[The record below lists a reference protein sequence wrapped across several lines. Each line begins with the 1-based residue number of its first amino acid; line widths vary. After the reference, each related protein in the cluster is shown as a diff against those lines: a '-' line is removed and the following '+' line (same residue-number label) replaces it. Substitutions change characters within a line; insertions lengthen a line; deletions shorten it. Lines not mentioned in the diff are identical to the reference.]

1 MKAKNYKNVI
11 TLCDIVFKKNSIT
24 EFYFLIPFPSS
35 VPYEEVRER
44 ERVDNRKKK
53 LLDLPKGKHER
64 VKGKFII
71 PYIVN
76 LMSSSILLMI
86 NFSSN

>member
-11 TLCDIVFKKNSIT
+11 TLYDIVFKKNSVT

-44 ERVDNRKKK
+44 E
-53 LLDLPKGKHER
+53 L
-64 VKGKFII
+64 II
-71 PYIVN
+71 EKENCWIFQKE
-76 LMSSSILLMI
+76 SIRE
-86 NFSSN
+86 

>member
-44 ERVDNRKKK
+44 VE
-53 LLDLPKGKHER
+53 
-64 VKGKFII
+64 
-71 PYIVN
+71 
-76 LMSSSILLMI
+76 
-86 NFSSN
+86 

>member
-11 TLCDIVFKKNSIT
+11 TLYDIVFKKNSIT

-35 VPYEEVRER
+35 VPYQEVR
-44 ERVDNRKKK
+44 ERVDNRKRK
-53 LLDLPKGKHER
+53 LLDLPKGKHQR

-76 LMSSSILLMI
+76 IMSSSILLI
-86 NFSSN
+86 TNFSSN